1 MHSLC
6 IIYQVLTEKMRVSKQ
21 LKQWCNLAPPL
32 ITINRNKEVVDVTSD
47 KIHCSNTRISFSDES
62 MDLDPNY
69 DPSDFLKMSST
80 SKDSSQPRVT
90 YESESVSVDYSIN
103 VNIKQEP
110 TSHQQQSPYD
120 QSAFNMSEM
129 LMYKEEP
136 EQGNSRSEMKIS
148 GEPSGAQSQSSIVQ
162 QENIAAIHDDLAI
175 SDSDEDEQGANEGQ
189 KKVHSDNDNDDD
201 GDGLWF

>member
-1 MHSLC
+1 
-6 IIYQVLTEKMRVSKQ
+6 
-21 LKQWCNLAPPL
+21 
-32 ITINRNKEVVDVTSD
+32 
-47 KIHCSNTRISFSDES
+47 

-80 SKDSSQPRVT
+80 SKDTHSSQPRVT
-90 YESESVSVDYSIN
+90 NESESVSVDYSMNI
-103 VNIKQEP
+103 NIKQEP

-120 QSAFNMSEM
+120 QSPFNMSEM
-129 LMYKEEP
+129 LMYKKEP
-136 EQGNSRSEMKIS
+136 EQSDPRSDVEVS
-148 GEPSGAQSQSSIVQ
+148 GEPSGAHSQSSIVQ

-175 SDSDEDEQGANEGQ
+175 SDSDEDEQAVNEGQ